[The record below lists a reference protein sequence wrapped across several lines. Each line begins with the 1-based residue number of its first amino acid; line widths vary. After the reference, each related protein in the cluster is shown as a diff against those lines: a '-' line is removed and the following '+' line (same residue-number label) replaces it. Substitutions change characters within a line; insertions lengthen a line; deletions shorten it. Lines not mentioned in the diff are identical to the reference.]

1 LNKGLTLHLA
11 NSESNKC
18 YVKSDRQR
26 LKQVLLNLVTNAV
39 KYNIADGSVLIETA
53 IIPGQTTETEQVR
66 ISVSDTGVGIAP
78 GDIPKLFT
86 PFERI
91 GAEKSAT
98 EGTGLGLAV
107 VKKLVDAMGGRVGVE
122 STHGKGSTFW
132 IEMPLCKS
140 QLESA
145 EKSGILS
152 EIRPEKEV
160 GTGNVLYIEDNA
172 SNVELVDQILST
184 MHSGINLVTSMY
196 GRDTVPIARNS
207 NPDLILLDLNLPDIH
222 GSEVL
227 RLLQE
232 EEQTRNIPVVV
243 ISADAMPK
251 TIELLL
257 KKGARK
263 FLTKP
268 LDVMEL
274 LKVIEEFVV
283 KKSE

>member
-1 LNKGLTLHLA
+1 
-11 NSESNKC
+11 
-18 YVKSDRQR
+18 
-26 LKQVLLNLVTNAV
+26 
-39 KYNIADGSVLIETA
+39 
-53 IIPGQTTETEQVR
+53 
-66 ISVSDTGVGIAP
+66 
-78 GDIPKLFT
+78 
-86 PFERI
+86 
-91 GAEKSAT
+91 
-98 EGTGLGLAV
+98 
-107 VKKLVDAMGGRVGVE
+107 
-122 STHGKGSTFW
+122 
-132 IEMPLCKS
+132 MPLCKS